1 LEKKAAQGS
10 EPELLIP
17 ISVVDAQLPDDDDS
31 FIPQLALCGDIN
43 QRECTWHT
51 SLQTLISLT
60 RQKVGPIVVS
70 EAARAAEL
78 EVSLLE
84 RLFERPL
91 YCNYAEI
98 FHRQDVASYLVKSGL
113 PFTNLVK
120 VWILLVLTKQS
131 GDNIIL

>member
-1 LEKKAAQGS
+1 MSVLE
-10 EPELLIP
+10 I
-17 ISVVDAQLPDDDDS
+17 LP
-31 FIPQLALCGDIN
+31 
-43 QRECTWHT
+43 
-51 SLQTLISLT
+51 QTLNFLT

-91 YCNYAEI
+91 YCNYAQF
-98 FHRQDVASYLVKSGL
+98 FHGQDVASYLVKSGL

-120 VWILLVLTKQS
+120 VGILILLVLTKQN

>member
-1 LEKKAAQGS
+1 M
-10 EPELLIP
+10 
-17 ISVVDAQLPDDDDS
+17 VDAQLPDDDDS

-43 QRECTWHT
+43 QRECTCQSSH
-51 SLQTLISLT
+51 QALIFLT

-91 YCNYAEI
+91 YGNYAQI
-98 FHRQDVASYLVKSGL
+98 FQSQEVASYLLKSGL

-120 VWILLVLTKQS
+120 VCVLLVLIKQS
-131 GDNIIL
+131 GDNIMI